1 MKFIYITNND
11 LKELL
16 LSNHKKM
23 INSFIN
29 SGKET
34 WVFEYDPS
42 LFSILSSSYS
52 NQEYFISNEL
62 LMFF

>member
-1 MKFIYITNND
+1 MTFIYITNKE

-34 WVFEYDPS
+34 WIFEYDPS
-42 LFSILSSSYS
+42 LFSIPSSSYS

>member
-1 MKFIYITNND
+1 MTFIYITNKE

-16 LSNHKKM
+16 LSNNKKM

-29 SGKET
+29 SGKKI

>member
-1 MKFIYITNND
+1 MTFMYITNKE

-16 LSNHKKM
+16 LSNNKKM

-29 SGKET
+29 SGKEI
-34 WVFEYDPS
+34 WVFEYDPN